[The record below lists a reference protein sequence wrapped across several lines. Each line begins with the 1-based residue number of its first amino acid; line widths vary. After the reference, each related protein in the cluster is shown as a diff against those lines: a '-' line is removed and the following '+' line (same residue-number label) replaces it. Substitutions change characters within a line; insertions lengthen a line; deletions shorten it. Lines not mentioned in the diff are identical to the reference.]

1 MLRFHF
7 ARLCIPKLENE
18 YDYGCIWFR
27 KDGCK
32 GMDTGVD
39 ICNQYT
45 LRYTCQDCMHEPDI
59 SNITMKEINAFKEKI
74 KKQYGVTQKK
84 EEYLLNLSLD
94 YETGSLHFDF
104 VINDSKITLQNERYI
119 HLPIKDSSV
128 LETDIKEPE
137 SLDDMIADAGRLL
150 ERRYGI
156 SFLKNNGGMSQGSS
170 C

>member
-45 LRYTCQDCMHEPDI
+45 LRYTCQDCMHEP
-59 SNITMKEINAFKEKI
+59 
-74 KKQYGVTQKK
+74 YGDTVRSTRTVR
-84 EEYLLNLSLD
+84 NFR
-94 YETGSLHFDF
+94 G
-104 VINDSKITLQNERYI
+104 
-119 HLPIKDSSV
+119 
-128 LETDIKEPE
+128 EP
-137 SLDDMIADAGRLL
+137 D
-150 ERRYGI
+150 
-156 SFLKNNGGMSQGSS
+156 
-170 C
+170 

>member
-1 MLRFHF
+1 
-7 ARLCIPKLENE
+7 
-18 YDYGCIWFR
+18 
-27 KDGCK
+27 
-32 GMDTGVD
+32 
-39 ICNQYT
+39 
-45 LRYTCQDCMHEPDI
+45 MHEPDI

-119 HLPIKDSSV
+119 HLPVKNSAV
-128 LETDIKEPE
+128 LEIDIKEPE

>member
-1 MLRFHF
+1 
-7 ARLCIPKLENE
+7 
-18 YDYGCIWFR
+18 
-27 KDGCK
+27 
-32 GMDTGVD
+32 
-39 ICNQYT
+39 
-45 LRYTCQDCMHEPDI
+45 MHEPDI

-119 HLPIKDSSV
+119 HLPVKNSAV
-128 LETDIKEPE
+128 LETDIIEPE

-156 SFLKNNGGMSQGSS
+156 SFLGGWTGKVGG
-170 C
+170 